1 MNKSQAHKIIELYNA
16 GGAVPASEWT
26 VGSGRYTTRAAIPA
40 GAKEY
45 IRGMTGNPEHV
56 EAVLEGRPRIKSVI
70 GLADPDAALKAA
82 VDYLKAKKY
91 PIPQIA
97 GA

>member
-16 GGAVPASEWT
+16 GGAVPASKWT

-40 GAKEY
+40 GAQEY
-45 IRGMTGNPEHV
+45 IRGMPGNPEHV
-56 EAVLEGRPRIKSVI
+56 EAVFEGRPRIQSVI
-70 GLADPDAALKAA
+70 GLADPETALKAA
-82 VDYLKAKKY
+82 VDYLEAKKY
-91 PIPQIA
+91 PIPRIA